1 MKKSKQKK
9 KEKNGKEKQKGCPFV
24 AVLPKEETGKVWGHR
39 LHSTAF
45 KPGGWQIID
54 RFLNGRQTPFLLL
67 ASTMDGNL
75 SPHD

>member
-1 MKKSKQKK
+1 MKKSKQKKEKK

-45 KPGGWQIID
+45 KPGGW
-54 RFLNGRQTPFLLL
+54 
-67 ASTMDGNL
+67 
-75 SPHD
+75 